1 MPTSSLST
9 IAGRRVRPARATST
23 YRTSAIILCVGLL
36 GAGFFPF
43 FQGNHRV
50 FVAAVGA
57 IELTAAL
64 SARLPLRRPRELMAP
79 GWLLFAA
86 AAAVFGSVA
95 ATIDIEQRALGA
107 VVGAVLV
114 GGATARMVRDR
125 LRRLGGEII
134 SEAFLVAAS
143 ITLAAW
149 GLWVLPQL
157 EQANTVAVC
166 GVTVLGLTG
175 AMLLA
180 SVRLRLLDSLVRGP
194 SFLFLTLALV
204 AHAALG
210 PLLIWFGFSSSA
222 NAAAYDGWLA
232 LVVGTVT
239 AAAAACPAFEPLRN
253 AATSN
258 GTSRI
263 VIRALVPVSATLVG
277 PALFVVG
284 TATKIEVDV
293 TYATITSLVL
303 SVGAAIYMF
312 CLLVRSGTLEHEVYH
327 DELTGL
333 PNRTMF
339 LERLALALE
348 QADRGSWGTAV
359 MFLDVD
365 RFKAVNDSLG
375 HAAGNQ
381 VLAAVAKRLL
391 LCSDDDMTVARLA
404 GDEFALLIPRVN
416 GSANARAVAKK
427 LLDKFTEPIAVAR
440 RKVYVSPS
448 IGIAHY
454 PADGVDAHGLLERAD
469 AAMYRAKERGR
480 NNYQLY
486 TAETRLRALDK
497 LDLES
502 ALHRAI
508 VDDQLRLFYQPKVSL
523 RTGLVV
529 GCEALVRWNHPRVGL
544 VTPDQFIPI
553 AEETGMICEIGEWV
567 LIEAC
572 TQARRWEEAGTPI
585 TVAVNLSARQFQ
597 QQAISELVRGVLRFT
612 KCTPELLELELT
624 ESLAVGDPDQVQR
637 VLDDF
642 RALGARCSMDDFGMG
657 YSGMG
662 YLDKFRFDVLKI
674 DRTFVR
680 GITSKGSPIVT
691 AVIAMARG
699 LDLEVVAEGVETLPQ
714 LAYLHKQGCDLVQGY
729 LTGKAVPA
737 EQFQSIMALDLHALI
752 GSGPVAARIAV

>member
-1 MPTSSLST
+1 MPSSTLST
-9 IAGRRVRPARATST
+9 IAGSRATPARAST
-23 YRTSAIILCVGLL
+23 YRTSAIILCVGVLA
-36 GAGFFPF
+36 AGFFPF
-43 FQGNHRV
+43 FEGNSRV

-64 SARLPLRRPRELMAP
+64 NARLPLRRLRELTAP
-79 GWLLFAA
+79 GWLLFLSSAI
-86 AAAVFGSVA
+86 VFATVA
-95 ATIDIEQRALGA
+95 ATTDVEQRAYGALIGA
-107 VVGAVLV
+107 VVVGA
-114 GGATARMVRDR
+114 ATVRVTRDR

-134 SEAFLVAAS
+134 SEALLVAAS
-143 ITLAAW
+143 IALAAW
-149 GLWVLPQL
+149 GLWILPNL
-157 EQANTVAVC
+157 DESNSLVVC
-166 GVTVLGLTG
+166 GATIIGLSG

-180 SVRLRLLDSLVRGP
+180 TIRLRLLDPLVRGP
-194 SFLFLTLALV
+194 SFVFLSLALST
-204 AHAALG
+204 HAALG
-210 PLLIWFGFSSSA
+210 PLLIWFGLVDSA
-222 NAAAYDGWLA
+222 NADAYHAWMA

-239 AAAAACPAFEPLRN
+239 AAAAACPAFEPLRS
-253 AATSN
+253 AATN
-258 GTSRI
+258 TGTSRI
-263 VIRALVPVSATLVG
+263 LIRALIPISATLVG
-277 PALFVVG
+277 PGLFVIG
-284 TATKIEVDV
+284 TATDIDVDI
-293 TYATITSLVL
+293 TYATVTSLIL
-303 SVGAAIYMF
+303 SSGAAIYMF

-339 LERLALALE
+339 LERLGLAVE

-381 VLAAVAKRLL
+381 VLAAVARRLL
-391 LCSDDDMTVARLA
+391 SCADDSMTVARLG
-404 GDEFALLIPRVN
+404 GDEFALLIPRVK
-416 GSANARAVAKK
+416 GSGDARAVAQK
-427 LLDKFTEPIAVAR
+427 LLDRFAEPIAVAR

-454 PADGVDAHGLLERAD
+454 PADGTDAHALLERAD
-469 AAMYRAKERGR
+469 AAMYRAKDRGR

-486 TAETRLRALDK
+486 TAETRLRALDR

-508 VDDQLRLFYQPKVSL
+508 VDDQLRLFFQPKVSL
-523 RTGLVV
+523 HSGLIV

-572 TQARRWEEAGTPI
+572 TQARRWEDAGTPL
-585 TVAVNLSARQFQ
+585 TVAVNLSVRQFQ
-597 QQAISELVRGVLRFT
+597 QQAVGDLVRGVLRFT
-612 KCTPELLELELT
+612 RCTPELLELELT

-642 RALGARCSMDDFGMG
+642 RALGARVSMDDFGMG

-680 GITSKGSPIVT
+680 GITAKGSPIVT

-729 LTGKAVPA
+729 LTGKPVPA
-737 EQFQSIMALDLHALI
+737 EQFQNMMALDLNALI
-752 GSGPVAARIAV
+752 GNRPVAARIAV

>member
-1 MPTSSLST
+1 MSSSSLST
-9 IAGRRVRPARATST
+9 IAGGRTTPARAST
-23 YRTSAIILCVGLL
+23 YRTSAIILCVGVLA
-36 GAGFFPF
+36 AGFFPF

-50 FVAAVGA
+50 FVAAIGA

-64 SARLPLRRPRELMAP
+64 NARLPLRRLRELSAP
-79 GWLLFAA
+79 GWLLFTS
-86 AAAVFGSVA
+86 AAAVFATVA
-95 ATIDIEQRALGA
+95 ATSDIQQRALGA
-107 VVGAVLV
+107 LLGAVLICA
-114 GGATARMVRDR
+114 ATVRMTRDR

-134 SEAFLVAAS
+134 SEALLVAAS
-143 ITLAAW
+143 IALAAW
-149 GLWVLPQL
+149 GLWVLPKLHQS
-157 EQANTVAVC
+157 NSIVVS

-180 SVRLRLLDSLVRGP
+180 SIRLRLLDPLVRGP
-194 SFLFLTLALV
+194 SFLFLTLALS

-210 PLLIWFGFSSSA
+210 PLLIWFGFSSAA
-222 NAAAYDGWLA
+222 NAGAYHAWLA

-239 AAAAACPAFEPLRN
+239 AAAAACPAFEPLRS

-258 GTSRI
+258 GTSGI
-263 VIRALVPVSATLVG
+263 VIRALVPIAATLVG
-277 PALFVVG
+277 PAMFVVG
-284 TATKIEVDV
+284 TTTNIVVDV
-293 TYATITSLVL
+293 TYATISSLIL
-303 SVGAAIYMF
+303 SSGAATYMF

-339 LERLALALE
+339 LERLRLAVE

-381 VLAAVAKRLL
+381 VLAAVAKRVLS
-391 LCSDDDMTVARLA
+391 CADNDMTVARLG
-404 GDEFALLIPRVN
+404 GDEFALLIPRVQ
-416 GSANARAVAKK
+416 GSASSRAVAKK
-427 LLDKFTEPIAVAR
+427 LLDRFTEPIAVAR

-454 PADGVDAHGLLERAD
+454 PADGLDAHGLLERAD
-469 AAMYRAKERGR
+469 AAMYRAKDRGR

-486 TAETRLRALDK
+486 TAETRLRALDR

-523 RTGLVV
+523 RTGLIT

-544 VTPDQFIPI
+544 VMPDQFIPI
-553 AEETGMICEIGEWV
+553 AEETGMICDIGEWV

-572 TQARRWEEAGTPI
+572 AQARRWEEAGTPLK
-585 TVAVNLSARQFQ
+585 VAVNLSARQFH
-597 QQAISELVRGVLRFT
+597 QQAIGELVRGVLRFT
-612 KCTPELLELELT
+612 RCTPELLELELT

-642 RALGARCSMDDFGMG
+642 RALGCRVSMDDFGMG

-680 GITSKGSPIVT
+680 GITAKGSPIVT

-699 LDLEVVAEGVETLPQ
+699 LDLEVVAEGVETLSQ

-729 LTGKAVPA
+729 LTGKPVPA
-737 EQFQSIMALDLHALI
+737 EQFQGMMALDLHALI
-752 GSGPVAARIAV
+752 GNRPVLNRIAV

>member
-1 MPTSSLST
+1 MGRKSRPTSWSQEANSGGEGPAHRPEPRVDRAGKEYLVLLAAQGVREQADRKDQAVPDGMAGSVLMRTSSLST
-9 IAGRRVRPARATST
+9 IAGGRATPARVAST
-23 YRTSAIILCVGLL
+23 YRSSAIILCVGVLA
-36 GAGFFPF
+36 AGFFPF

-50 FVAAVGA
+50 FVAAIGA

-64 SARLPLRRPRELMAP
+64 SARLPVRRFRELNAP
-79 GWLLFAA
+79 GWLLFASA
-86 AAAVFGSVA
+86 TAVFATVA
-95 ATIDIEQRALGA
+95 ATSDIQQRALGA
-107 VVGAVLV
+107 LLGAMLICA
-114 GGATARMVRDR
+114 ATVRMTRDR

-134 SEAFLVAAS
+134 SEALLVAAS
-143 ITLAAW
+143 IALAAW
-149 GLWVLPQL
+149 GLWVLPNL
-157 EQANTVAVC
+157 HRSNSIVVC

-180 SVRLRLLDSLVRGP
+180 SVRLRLLDPLVRGP
-194 SFLFLTLALV
+194 SFLFLTLALS

-210 PLLIWFGFSSSA
+210 PLLIWFGFA
-222 NAAAYDGWLA
+222 NSPNADAYHAWLA

-239 AAAAACPAFEPLRN
+239 AAAAACPSFEPLRS
-253 AATSN
+253 AATSA

-263 VIRALVPVSATLVG
+263 VVRALVPISATLVG
-277 PALFVVG
+277 PALFVIG
-284 TATKIEVDV
+284 TATSIVVDV
-293 TYATITSLVL
+293 TYATITSLIL
-303 SVGAAIYMF
+303 SSGAATYMYF
-312 CLLVRSGTLEHEVYH
+312 LLVRSGTLEHEVYH

-339 LERLALALE
+339 LERLTLAVE
-348 QADRGSWGTAV
+348 QADRGDWGTAV

-381 VLAAVAKRLL
+381 VLAAVGRRLL
-391 LCSDDDMTVARLA
+391 SCVDNDMTVARLG
-404 GDEFALLIPRVN
+404 GDEFAVLIPRAH
-416 GSANARAVAKK
+416 GSAIARTVAKK
-427 LLDKFTEPIAVAR
+427 MLERFTEPIAVAR

-486 TAETRLRALDK
+486 TAETRLRALDR

-523 RTGLVV
+523 HTGRIV

-572 TQARRWEEAGTPI
+572 TQARRWEEAGTPLSM
-585 TVAVNLSARQFQ
+585 AVNLSVRQFQ
-597 QQAISELVRGVLRFT
+597 QEAISELVRGVLR
-612 KCTPELLELELT
+612 LT
-624 ESLAVGDPDQVQR
+624 
-637 VLDDF
+637 
-642 RALGARCSMDDFGMG
+642 RC
-657 YSGMG
+657 
-662 YLDKFRFDVLKI
+662 
-674 DRTFVR
+674 
-680 GITSKGSPIVT
+680 
-691 AVIAMARG
+691 
-699 LDLEVVAEGVETLPQ
+699 
-714 LAYLHKQGCDLVQGY
+714 
-729 LTGKAVPA
+729 
-737 EQFQSIMALDLHALI
+737 
-752 GSGPVAARIAV
+752 

>member
-1 MPTSSLST
+1 MSSSSLSK
-9 IAGRRVRPARATST
+9 IKGGGAPPARGST
-23 YRTSAIILCVGLL
+23 RYRSSAIILCVGLL
-36 GAGFFPF
+36 AAGFFPF

-50 FVAAVGA
+50 FVGAIGA

-64 SARLPLRRPRELMAP
+64 NARLPLRKLRELRAP
-79 GWLLFAA
+79 GWLLFAS
-86 AAAVFGSVA
+86 AAAVFSTVA
-95 ATIDIEQRALGA
+95 ATNVIQQRALGA
-107 VVGAVLV
+107 LLGAIFA
-114 GGATARMVRDR
+114 GAATVRMTRDR
-125 LRRLGGEII
+125 LRRLGGEVI
-134 SEAFLVAAS
+134 SEALLVAAS
-143 ITLAAW
+143 IALAGW
-149 GLWVLPQL
+149 GLWVLPNLHQF
-157 EQANTVAVC
+157 NSIVVC
-166 GVTVLGLTG
+166 GVAVLGLTG

-180 SVRLRLLDSLVRGP
+180 SIRLRLLDPLFRGP
-194 SFLFLTLALV
+194 SFIFLTLALC

-222 NAAAYDGWLA
+222 NADAYHAWLA

-239 AAAAACPAFEPLRN
+239 AAAAACPAFEPLRS
-253 AATSN
+253 AATSS
-258 GTSRI
+258 GSSRI
-263 VIRALVPVSATLVG
+263 VIRALVPISATLVG
-277 PALFVVG
+277 PSLFVIGSTTDIV
-284 TATKIEVDV
+284 VDV
-293 TYATITSLVL
+293 TYATFTSLIL
-303 SVGAAIYMF
+303 SAGAAIYMF
-312 CLLVRSGTLEHEVYH
+312 FLLVRSGALEHEVYH

-339 LERLALALE
+339 LERLTLSLD
-348 QADRGSWGTAV
+348 QANRGDWGTAV

-391 LCSDDDMTVARLA
+391 ACADSEMTVARLG
-404 GDEFALLIPRVN
+404 GDEFALLIPRVQ
-416 GSANARAVAKK
+416 GSAPARTVAKK
-427 LLDKFTEPIAVAR
+427 LLERFTEPIAVAR

-486 TAETRLRALDK
+486 TAETRLRALDR

-523 RTGLVV
+523 HSGLIV

-572 TQARRWEEAGTPI
+572 TQARRWEEAGTPL

-597 QQAISELVRGVLRFT
+597 QQAISELVAGVLRFT
-612 KCTPELLELELT
+612 RCTPELLELELT
-624 ESLAVGDPDQVQR
+624 ESLAVGDPDHIQR
-637 VLDDF
+637 ILDDF
-642 RALGARCSMDDFGMG
+642 RAMGARCSMDDFGMG

-674 DRTFVR
+674 DRSFVH

-699 LDLEVVAEGVETLPQ
+699 LDLEVVAEGVETLAQ

-737 EQFQSIMALDLHALI
+737 EQFQNMMGLDLHALI
-752 GSGPVAARIAV
+752 GNRPVGARLAV